1 LGFSLSSKEEVTKR
15 EILPSFS
22 ETDLFLEN
30 QTTIRIKPRR
40 EAPQTTIRMR
50 VIESKINLSLP

>member
-40 EAPQTTIRMR
+40 EASTNNNKD
-50 VIESKINLSLP
+50 EGY